1 MSQEAVGLIE
11 DAMGMLKKAQALLT
25 GEAVSPEKA
34 IGDKLRVLPLLSEL
48 NKMKKAE
55 LLEQAAALGFKF
67 EPKTRVPMMRKMLG
81 VLIGAYEADLDYDPT
96 LEEAEEAGKLI
107 GVELENADLTFL
119 LSEISARV
127 GEILADG
134 RVVEKPEEEDDQ
146 DDEEEEPTG
155 QDSGDVP
162 AGSEEEEE
170 DQEDE
175 EDGEP
180 EADGQDD
187 EEDGDPGQDDEEEE
201 DPEKAGSGDDQSDEE
216 EDPEEEEEEDDEE
229 DDVRLAFDWS
239 SFLDLAKAMV
249 GDDYKDSLEE
259 AREWWVPKL
268 PAVVQEELNGMSDK
282 DVVIR
287 FEAAFYDD
295 SGLRHDWGEGYLHN
309 GCGFANGL
317 PLDTYEGDDTFTW
330 KDGAEEGPV
339 DTEFVGQTEGPDGV
353 QYFMIFPNGDVVEVI
368 KAE

>member
-1 MSQEAVGLIE
+1 MNQEAVGLIT
-11 DAMGMLKKAQALLT
+11 DAMEMLDKAKALLT
-25 GEAVSPEKA
+25 GEKVSPEKS

-48 NKMKKAE
+48 KAMKKGE
-55 LLEQAAALGFKF
+55 LVAQAAALGFRF
-67 EPKTRVPMMRKMLG
+67 EPKTRVPNMRKLLG

-96 LEEAEEAGKLI
+96 LEEAEAAGKLI

-134 RVVEKPEEEDDQ
+134 REVEKPEEEDDEKE
-146 DDEEEEPTG
+146 DPTG
-155 QDSGDVP
+155 NGSGEVQGGDTK
-162 AGSEEEEE
+162 EDE

-175 EDGEP
+175 KDGEP
-180 EADGQDD
+180 EGDDQED

-201 DPEKAGSGDDQSDEE
+201 DPAEAGSGDDQEDEE
-216 EDPEEEEEEDDEE
+216 EDDDEEEEEDDEE

-249 GDDYKDSLEE
+249 GDDFSDSLEE

-268 PAVVQEELNGMSDK
+268 PALIQEELNGMSDK

-295 SGLRHDWGEGYLHN
+295 SGIRHDWGEGYLHN

-317 PLDTYEGDDTFTW
+317 PLDTYEGDATFTW
-330 KDGAEEGPV
+330 KGDDQEGPV
-339 DTEFVGQTEGPDGV
+339 DADFVGVTEGPDGF
-353 QYFMIFPNGDVVEVI
+353 QYFMIFPNGDILEVVPTE
-368 KAE
+368 